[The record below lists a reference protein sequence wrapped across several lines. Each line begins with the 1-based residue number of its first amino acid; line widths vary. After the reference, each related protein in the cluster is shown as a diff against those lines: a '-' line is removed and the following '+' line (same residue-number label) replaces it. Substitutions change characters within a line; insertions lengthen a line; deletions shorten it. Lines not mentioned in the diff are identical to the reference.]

1 MLVLIENPLILLGA
15 LCVKAG
21 VPAFTAPQPKEA
33 MDALLKR
40 AKELSVCLFSILA

>member
-1 MLVLIENPLILLGA
+1 MLVLIESPLVLLGA

-33 MDALLKR
+33 MDVLLKR
-40 AKELSVCLFSILA
+40 AKEMSVCLFSISA